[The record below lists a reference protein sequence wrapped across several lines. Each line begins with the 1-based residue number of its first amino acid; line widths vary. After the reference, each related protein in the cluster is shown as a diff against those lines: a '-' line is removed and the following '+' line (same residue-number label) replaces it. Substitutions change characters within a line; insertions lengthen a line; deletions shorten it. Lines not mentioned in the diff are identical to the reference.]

1 MNNFGIRHPPILL
14 LDLQPV
20 CMLSDLLFP
29 NWFFV
34 YFQIHFGAR
43 PDSFHMIGHSLG
55 AHISGYAGE
64 RLLALQAEGRGGGKL
79 GRISALDPAEPLFQ
93 CEQININ

>member
-1 MNNFGIRHPPILL
+1 
-14 LDLQPV
+14 
-20 CMLSDLLFP
+20 
-29 NWFFV
+29 
-34 YFQIHFGAR
+34 
-43 PDSFHMIGHSLG
+43 MIGHSLG